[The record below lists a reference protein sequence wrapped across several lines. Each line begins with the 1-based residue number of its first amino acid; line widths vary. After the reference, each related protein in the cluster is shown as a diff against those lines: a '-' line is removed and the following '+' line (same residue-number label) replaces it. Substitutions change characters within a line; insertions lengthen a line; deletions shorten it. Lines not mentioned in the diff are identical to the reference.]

1 MRARCAECSFRLMK
15 MQTGVVKWQSA
26 ERQNPFYLTLKIIY
40 HVLVVNPQNETR
52 QYRIPMRHQLSV
64 LLVIAADL
72 GQSVRNLLSFTPQL
86 LVATEA
92 AGHGVTPRV
101 DNFGIGENEFD

>member
-1 MRARCAECSFRLMK
+1 MK
-15 MQTGVVKWQSA
+15 IQTGVLKRQPA

-40 HVLVVNPQNETR
+40 HVLVVDSQNEAR

-72 GQSVRNLLSFTPQL
+72 GQPVREFLSFTP
-86 LVATEA
+86 
-92 AGHGVTPRV
+92 
-101 DNFGIGENEFD
+101 